1 MSYEGESGPVAAEY
15 GCRDFFPFGER
26 IDKNVGGRSDDC
38 YGGTEAEDAFAQ
50 KFTAKERDQESGLD
64 YFLARYYSGSLG
76 RFNSVDPA
84 NAGAA
89 PSNPQSWNGYSYV
102 FNNPLLFVDPTGE
115 VTQICG
121 LGGEDDCSMVA
132 EDTADAVRQ
141 DSSYIVANQNIYV
154 RNEDGTQGQ
163 QIGTFVYQ
171 GPDGKLSAAG
181 QAVAED
187 LEGRADQSKGA
198 IAEFA
203 GAAVVGGAGA
213 YAIAAGSKAVN
224 VAAFG
229 PATGRVFF
237 SGVGAEQAALAVA
250 ATGTGLRTFNQT
262 PVGGAIVRFAA
273 GAPRALGNIAL
284 RVGSRLFASGAQ
296 GPVQA
301 VVRNPRPASYLVGT
315 ELPRLAARPG
325 GLSTVA
331 FR

>member
-1 MSYEGESGPVAAEY
+1 LSG
-15 GCRDFFPFGER
+15 
-26 IDKNVGGRSDDC
+26 S
-38 YGGTEAEDAFAQ
+38 
-50 KFTAKERDQESGLD
+50 TAKERDKESGLD
-64 YFLARYYSGSLG
+64 YFLARYYASSLG
-76 RFNSVDPA
+76 RFNRVDPM

-121 LGGEDDCSMVA
+121 LGGEDDCSTVT

-141 DSSYIVANQNIYV
+141 DSSYIVANQSIYV

-163 QIGTFVYQ
+163 QIGTFAYQ

-181 QAVAED
+181 QAITED
-187 LEGRADQSKGA
+187 LEGRADQSKGT

-203 GAAVVGGAGA
+203 GAAVVGGTGA
-213 YAIAAGSKAVN
+213 YAIAAGSQAVN

-229 PATGRVFF
+229 PATGRVFW
-237 SGVGAEQAALAVA
+237 SGGEAAFNAAAAVVA
-250 ATGTGLRTFNQT
+250 GGSGLRMFHQT
-262 PVGGAIVRFAA
+262 PAGAAIVRFADRVPSLA
-273 GAPRALGNIAL
+273 GAAF
-284 RVGSRLFASGAQ
+284 RVGSRFFASGAQ

-301 VVRNPRPASYLVGT
+301 VVRSPRSNSILVTT
-315 ELPRLAARPG
+315 ELPRLASRPG
-325 GLSTVA
+325 GLSSVT